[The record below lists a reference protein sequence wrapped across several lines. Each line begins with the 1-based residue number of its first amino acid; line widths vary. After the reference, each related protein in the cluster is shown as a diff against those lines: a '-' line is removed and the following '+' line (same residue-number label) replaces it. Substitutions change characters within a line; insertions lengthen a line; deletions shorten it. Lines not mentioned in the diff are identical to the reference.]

1 MTKPLSKTDLTR
13 AAWLTELRRQGHRQ
27 CTDALRI
34 GTRVCAIGLLG
45 EVARANERQF
55 DRGDDYGIGG
65 LAGLSRLQVEEVTKR
80 NDGAFDEISCKR
92 LPKHTFAEIADVVES
107 WFPAA

>member
-27 CTDALRI
+27 CQDALRI

-45 EVARANERQF
+45 EVANAKERQF
-55 DRGDDYGIGG
+55 SHGDDYGIGA
-65 LAGLSRLQVEEVTKR
+65 LAGLSHDQVEEVTKR
-80 NDGAFDEISCKR
+80 NDGAYDTVRSKH
-92 LPKHTFAEIADVVES
+92 LPKHTFAEIADVVEG
-107 WFPAA
+107 WFPAG